1 MKKSLIA
8 MMTATLMLL
17 TGCSAASSAPVN
29 SGATSVAASASVT
42 TTAKEE
48 ISPKT
53 GVTITTPSL
62 SENENQLLSLVG
74 ANALLF
80 DYSGSEN
87 SVSIVVTSYRLEN
100 GKLEELNTVQV
111 PGGASGRIAVSFN
124 KMVEGFRA
132 AVQNAGGVNNLE
144 IGTDETFPNRTACVS
159 WMAGF
164 EGANYAYG
172 QEIPIVSQV
181 ATKQDTAENIS
192 AEDLLNHP
200 EQFTENDYEG
210 VYLMTLMINPTT

>member
-1 MKKSLIA
+1 MKKSLFA
-8 MMTATLMLL
+8 MMTAALVLL
-17 TGCSAASSAPVN
+17 TGCSAASSAPTG
-29 SGATSVAASASVT
+29 SGATSVAASTSVT
-42 TTAKEE
+42 APAKEE
-48 ISPKT
+48 VSTKT

-62 SENENQLLSLVG
+62 SDDENQLLSLVG

-80 DYSGSEN
+80 DYSGSKD
-87 SVSIVVTSYRLEN
+87 SVSIVVTSYQLKN

-132 AVQNAGGVNNLE
+132 AVQNSGGVNNLE
-144 IGTDETFPNRTACVS
+144 ISADETFPNGTACVS

-164 EGANYAYG
+164 NGADYAYG

-181 ATKQDTAENIS
+181 ATKQDTAENIA

-200 EQFTENDYEG
+200 EQFAENDYEG
-210 VYLMTLMINPTT
+210 VYLMTLTIDPTT